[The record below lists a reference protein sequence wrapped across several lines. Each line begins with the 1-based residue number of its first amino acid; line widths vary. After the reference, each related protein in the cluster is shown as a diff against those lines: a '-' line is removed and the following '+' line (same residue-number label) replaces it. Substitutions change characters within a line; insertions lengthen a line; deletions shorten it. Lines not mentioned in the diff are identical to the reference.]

1 VWVFSWDG
9 WDVCYCSCFLVGK
22 PQRNESVKASLG
34 ETDLYLLNKEGRA
47 KWVYC
52 KGFGNGM

>member
-1 VWVFSWDG
+1 
-9 WDVCYCSCFLVGK
+9 
-22 PQRNESVKASLG
+22 VKASLG

-52 KGFGNGM
+52 KGFRNGI